1 MTLGIAIY
9 GACVAT
15 AVLILQLVSEWRSW
29 STRVEVKVKPMSIV
43 SAGQSE
49 GAPVILFTLINH
61 SGHPVKVTHLSLEPI
76 AKGGQHLFL
85 AQPFPEGL
93 PGPFEIPSRDSI
105 TKWQPVDTVAD
116 GDPNQKTRATVA
128 TSDGKLFKSK
138 RVRVRD
144 LLEAGAASDPASR
157 PRS

>member
-1 MTLGIAIY
+1 MTTAVAIY
-9 GACVAT
+9 AACVAT
-15 AVLILQLVSEWRSW
+15 AALALEVMSELHSW
-29 STRVEVKVKPMSIV
+29 STRVELKVRPMSIL

-49 GAPVILFTLINH
+49 GEPVILFELINH
-61 SGHPVKVTHLSLEPI
+61 SGHPVKITHLSLEPI
-76 AKGGQHLFL
+76 VKGGQHLFL
-85 AQPFPEGL
+85 AQPFPEGI

-116 GDPNQKTRATVA
+116 GDPNYKTRATAA

-144 LLEAGAASDPASR
+144 LQQDAKSS
-157 PRS
+157 